1 MKNLLLASLLASC
14 LAGCNSDSNDE
25 LECSP
30 YPIAIDINNYV
41 VTPEQN
47 EANTALAYDAYTI
60 KLGGI
65 GEGVY
70 SEGNEPDPNKEYAEC
85 AIPAVVLGSAN
96 SITAINIYSSADY
109 NNEFTAGMSLNSVFD
124 ITEMF
129 VNGFDYYSDGNYA
142 SVEDFT
148 NVFPTIAPIFIE
160 LKPNQAPE
168 VESSHIFYIHISFAN
183 GKTFAL
189 ETEEVLLLQFL

>member
-1 MKNLLLASLLASC
+1 MKNLLRVTLLASC

-47 EANTALAYDAYTI
+47 EADTALAYDAYTI

-70 SEGNEPDPNKEYAEC
+70 SEGNEPNPDKEYAEC

-96 SITAINIYSSADY
+96 TITAINIYSNADY
-109 NNEFTAGMSLNSVFD
+109 DNEFTAGTSLNSVFD

-129 VNGFDYYSDGNYA
+129 VNDFDYYSDGNYA
-142 SVEDFT
+142 SVENFT

-168 VESSHIFYIHISFAN
+168 VESSHIFYIDISFAN
-183 GKTFAL
+183 GKTFSL
-189 ETEEVLLLQFL
+189 ETEEVQLF

>member
-1 MKNLLLASLLASC
+1 MKKLLLVSLLASC

-96 SITAINIYSSADY
+96 TITAINIYSSADY
-109 NNEFTAGMSLNSVFD
+109 NSELTAGTSLNSLFD
-124 ITEMF
+124 IKEMY
-129 VNGFDYYSDGNYA
+129 NSDFDYYSDGNYA
-142 SVEDFT
+142 SVEDFAS
-148 NVFPTIAPIFIE
+148 VFPTTAPIFIE

-168 VESSHIFYIHISFAN
+168 VESSHIFYIDISFAN

-189 ETEEVLLLQFL
+189 ETEEVQLF

>member
-1 MKNLLLASLLASC
+1 MKNLLLVTLLASC

-47 EANTALAYDAYTI
+47 EADTALAYDAYTI

-70 SEGNEPDPNKEYAEC
+70 SEGNEPNPDKEYAEC

-96 SITAINIYSSADY
+96 TITAINIYSSADY
-109 NNEFTAGMSLNSVFD
+109 DNEFTAGTSLNSVFD

-129 VNGFDYYSDGNYA
+129 VNDFDYYSDGNYA
-142 SVEDFT
+142 SVEDLSA
-148 NVFPTIAPIFIE
+148 VLPTTAPIFIE

-168 VESSHIFYIHISFAN
+168 VESSHIFYIDISFAN

-189 ETEEVLLLQFL
+189 ETEEVQLL

>member
-1 MKNLLLASLLASC
+1 MKNLLLVTLLASC

-47 EANTALAYDAYTI
+47 EADTALAYDAYTI

-70 SEGNEPDPNKEYAEC
+70 SEGNEPNPDKEYAEC
-85 AIPAVVLGSAN
+85 AIPAVVLGSADT
-96 SITAINIYSSADY
+96 ITAINIYSSADY
-109 NNEFTAGMSLNSVFD
+109 DNEFTAGTSLNSVFD

-129 VNGFDYYSDGNYA
+129 VNDFDYYSDGNYA
-142 SVEDFT
+142 SVEDLSA
-148 NVFPTIAPIFIE
+148 VLPTTAPIFIE

-168 VESSHIFYIHISFAN
+168 VESSHIFYIDISFAN

-189 ETEEVLLLQFL
+189 ETEEVLLL

>member
-1 MKNLLLASLLASC
+1 MKKLLLVSLFASC

-30 YPIAIDINNYV
+30 SPIAIDINNYV

-47 EANTALAYDAYTI
+47 EVNTALAYDAYTI
-60 KLGGI
+60 KLGGV

-96 SITAINIYSSADY
+96 SITSINIYSSADY
-109 NNEFTAGMSLNSVFD
+109 NSEFTAGMSLNSVFD

-129 VNGFDYYSDGNYA
+129 VNDFNYYSDGNYA
-142 SVEDFT
+142 NVEDFT
-148 NVFPTIAPIFIE
+148 SVVPTTAPIFIE

-168 VESSHIFYIHISFAN
+168 VESSHIFYIDISFAN

-189 ETEEVLLLQFL
+189 ETEEVQLF

>member
-1 MKNLLLASLLASC
+1 MKKLLLVSLFASC

-47 EANTALAYDAYTI
+47 EVNTALAYDAYTI
-60 KLGGI
+60 KLGGV

-96 SITAINIYSSADY
+96 SITSINIYSSADY
-109 NNEFTAGMSLNSVFD
+109 NSEFTAGMSLNSVFD

-129 VNGFDYYSDGNYA
+129 VNDFNYYSDGNYA
-142 SVEDFT
+142 NVEDFT
-148 NVFPTIAPIFIE
+148 SVVPTTAPIFIE

-168 VESSHIFYIHISFAN
+168 VESSHIFYIDISFAN

-189 ETEEVLLLQFL
+189 ETEEVQLF

>member
-41 VTPEQN
+41 VTPEQS

-70 SEGNEPDPNKEYAEC
+70 SEGNEPDPDKEYAEC
-85 AIPAVVLGSAN
+85 AIPALVLGSAN
-96 SITAINIYSSADY
+96 TITAINIYSSADY
-109 NNEFTAGMSLNSVFD
+109 NNELTAGTSLNSLFD
-124 ITEMF
+124 IKEMY
-129 VNGFDYYSDGNYA
+129 NSDFDYYSDGNYA
-142 SVEDFT
+142 SVENFT

-168 VESSHIFYIHISFAN
+168 VESSHIFYIDISFAN

-189 ETEEVLLLQFL
+189 ETEEVQLF

>member
-41 VTPEQN
+41 VTPEQS
-47 EANTALAYDAYTI
+47 EANTALAYDAYNI
-60 KLGGI
+60 KLGGV

-96 SITAINIYSSADY
+96 TITAINIYSSADY
-109 NNEFTAGMSLNSVFD
+109 NNELTAGTSLNSLFD
-124 ITEMF
+124 IKEMY
-129 VNGFDYYSDGNYA
+129 NSDFDYYSDGNYA
-142 SVEDFT
+142 SVEDLRA
-148 NVFPTIAPIFIE
+148 VLPTTAPIFIE

-168 VESSHIFYIHISFAN
+168 VESSHIFYIDISFAN

-189 ETEEVLLLQFL
+189 ETEEVQLF

>member
-1 MKNLLLASLLASC
+1 MKNLLRVTLLASC

-41 VTPEQN
+41 VTPEQS

-60 KLGGI
+60 KLGGV

-85 AIPAVVLGSAN
+85 ATPAVVLGSAN
-96 SITAINIYSSADY
+96 TITAINIYSSADY
-109 NNEFTAGMSLNSVFD
+109 NNEFTAGTSLNSVFD

-129 VNGFDYYSDGNYA
+129 VNDFDYYSDGNYA

-148 NVFPTIAPIFIE
+148 SVFPTIAPIFIE

-168 VESSHIFYIHISFAN
+168 IESSHIFYIDISFAN

-189 ETEEVLLLQFL
+189 ETEEVQLF

>member
-1 MKNLLLASLLASC
+1 MKNLLLVSLLASC

-47 EANTALAYDAYTI
+47 EADTALAYDAYTI

-70 SEGNEPDPNKEYAEC
+70 SEGNEPNPDKEYAEC

-96 SITAINIYSSADY
+96 TITAINIYSSADY
-109 NNEFTAGMSLNSVFD
+109 DNEFTAGTSLNSVFD

-129 VNGFDYYSDGNYA
+129 VNDFDYYSDGNYA
-142 SVEDFT
+142 SVEDLSA
-148 NVFPTIAPIFIE
+148 VLPTTAPIFIE

-168 VESSHIFYIHISFAN
+168 VESSHIFYIDISFAN

-189 ETEEVLLLQFL
+189 ETEEVLLLQSL

>member
-41 VTPEQN
+41 VTPEQSA
-47 EANTALAYDAYTI
+47 ANTALAYDAYTI
-60 KLGGI
+60 KLGGV

-85 AIPAVVLGSAN
+85 ATPAVVLGSAN
-96 SITAINIYSSADY
+96 TITAINIYSSADY
-109 NNEFTAGMSLNSVFD
+109 NNEFTAG
-124 ITEMF
+124 
-129 VNGFDYYSDGNYA
+129 
-142 SVEDFT
+142 
-148 NVFPTIAPIFIE
+148 TI
-160 LKPNQAPE
+160 
-168 VESSHIFYIHISFAN
+168 
-183 GKTFAL
+183 
-189 ETEEVLLLQFL
+189 

>member
-41 VTPEQN
+41 VTPEQS

-70 SEGNEPDPNKEYAEC
+70 SEGNEPDPDKEYAEC

-96 SITAINIYSSADY
+96 TITAINIYSSADY
-109 NNEFTAGMSLNSVFD
+109 DNEFTAGTSLNSVFD

-129 VNGFDYYSDGNYA
+129 VNDFDYYSDGNYA
-142 SVEDFT
+142 SVEDLSA
-148 NVFPTIAPIFIE
+148 VLPTTAPIFIE

-168 VESSHIFYIHISFAN
+168 VESSHIFYIDISFAN

-189 ETEEVLLLQFL
+189 ETEEVLLL

>member
-1 MKNLLLASLLASC
+1 MKNLLLVTLLASC

-47 EANTALAYDAYTI
+47 EADTALAYDAYTI

-70 SEGNEPDPNKEYAEC
+70 SEGNEPNPDKEYAEC

-96 SITAINIYSSADY
+96 TITAINIYSSADY
-109 NNEFTAGMSLNSVFD
+109 DNEFTAGTSLNSVFD

-129 VNGFDYYSDGNYA
+129 VNDFDYYSDGNYA
-142 SVEDFT
+142 SVEDLSA
-148 NVFPTIAPIFIE
+148 VLPTTAPIFIE

-168 VESSHIFYIHISFAN
+168 VESSHIFYIDISFAN
-183 GKTFAL
+183 GKTFAF
-189 ETEEVLLLQFL
+189 ETEEVLLL

>member
-1 MKNLLLASLLASC
+1 MKNLLLASLLASF

-60 KLGGI
+60 KLGGV

-96 SITAINIYSSADY
+96 TITAINIYSSADY
-109 NNEFTAGMSLNSVFD
+109 NNEFTAGTSLNSVFD

-129 VNGFDYYSDGNYA
+129 VNDFDYYSDGNYA
-142 SVEDFT
+142 SVEDLRA
-148 NVFPTIAPIFIE
+148 VLPTTAPIFIE

-168 VESSHIFYIHISFAN
+168 VESSHIFYIDISFAN

-189 ETEEVLLLQFL
+189 ETEEVQLF

>member
-1 MKNLLLASLLASC
+1 MKNLLLVTLLASC

-47 EANTALAYDAYTI
+47 EADTALAYDAYTI

-70 SEGNEPDPNKEYAEC
+70 SEGNEPNPDKEYAEC

-96 SITAINIYSSADY
+96 TITAINIYSSADY
-109 NNEFTAGMSLNSVFD
+109 DNEFTAGTSLNSVFD

-129 VNGFDYYSDGNYA
+129 VNDFDYYSDGNYA
-142 SVEDFT
+142 SVEDLSA
-148 NVFPTIAPIFIE
+148 VLPTTAPIFIE

-168 VESSHIFYIHISFAN
+168 VESSHIFYIDISFAN

-189 ETEEVLLLQFL
+189 ETEEVLLL

>member
-1 MKNLLLASLLASC
+1 MKKLLLVSLLASC

-47 EANTALAYDAYTI
+47 EANTALAFDAYTI

-65 GEGVY
+65 GEGAY

-96 SITAINIYSSADY
+96 TITAIIIYSSGDY

-129 VNGFDYYSDGNYA
+129 VNEFDYYSDGNYA
-142 SVEDFT
+142 SVEDLT

-168 VESSHIFYIHISFAN
+168 VESSHIFYIDISFAN

-189 ETEEVLLLQFL
+189 ETEEVQLF

>member
-41 VTPEQN
+41 VTPEQS
-47 EANTALAYDAYTI
+47 EANTALAYDAYAI
-60 KLGGI
+60 KLGGV

-70 SEGNEPDPNKEYAEC
+70 NEGNEPDPNKEYAEC

-96 SITAINIYSSADY
+96 TITAINIYSSADY
-109 NNEFTAGMSLNSVFD
+109 NSEFTAGTSLNSLFD

-129 VNGFDYYSDGNYA
+129 VNDFDYYSDGNYA
-142 SVEDFT
+142 SVEDLSA
-148 NVFPTIAPIFIE
+148 VLPTTAPIFIE

-168 VESSHIFYIHISFAN
+168 VESSHIFYIDISFAN

-189 ETEEVLLLQFL
+189 ETEEVQLF

>member
-14 LAGCNSDSNDE
+14 LVGCNSDSNDE

-41 VTPEQN
+41 VTPSQS
-47 EANTALAYDAYTI
+47 EANTALAYDTYTI

-96 SITAINIYSSADY
+96 TITAINIYSSADY
-109 NNEFTAGMSLNSVFD
+109 NNEFTAGTSLNSVFD

-129 VNGFDYYSDGNYA
+129 VNDFDYYSDGNYA
-142 SVEDFT
+142 SVEDLRA
-148 NVFPTIAPIFIE
+148 VLPTTAPIFIE

-168 VESSHIFYIHISFAN
+168 VESSHIFYIDISFAN

-189 ETEEVLLLQFL
+189 ETEEVLLL

>member
-1 MKNLLLASLLASC
+1 MKNLLLVTLLASC

-47 EANTALAYDAYTI
+47 EADTALAYDAYTI

-70 SEGNEPDPNKEYAEC
+70 SEGNEPNPDKEYAEC

-96 SITAINIYSSADY
+96 TITAINIYSSADY
-109 NNEFTAGMSLNSVFD
+109 NNEFTAGTSLNSVFD

-129 VNGFDYYSDGNYA
+129 VNDFDYYSDGNYA
-142 SVEDFT
+142 SVEDLSA
-148 NVFPTIAPIFIE
+148 VLPTTAPIFIE

-168 VESSHIFYIHISFAN
+168 VESSHIFYIDISFAN

-189 ETEEVLLLQFL
+189 ETEEVLLL

>member
-14 LAGCNSDSNDE
+14 LVGCNSDSNDE
-25 LECSP
+25 LECST

-41 VTPEQN
+41 VTSEQS

-60 KLGGI
+60 KLGGM

-70 SEGNEPDPNKEYAEC
+70 SEGNEPDPDKEYAEC

-96 SITAINIYSSADY
+96 TITAINIYSSADY
-109 NNEFTAGMSLNSVFD
+109 NNELTAGTSLNSLFD
-124 ITEMF
+124 IKEMY
-129 VNGFDYYSDGNYA
+129 NSDFDYYSDGNYA
-142 SVEDFT
+142 SVENFT

-168 VESSHIFYIHISFAN
+168 VESSHIFYIDISFAN

-189 ETEEVLLLQFL
+189 ETEEVQLF

>member
-1 MKNLLLASLLASC
+1 MKNLLLVTLLASC

-47 EANTALAYDAYTI
+47 EADTALAYDAYTI

-70 SEGNEPDPNKEYAEC
+70 SEGNEPNPDKEYAEC

-96 SITAINIYSSADY
+96 TITAINIYSSADY
-109 NNEFTAGMSLNSVFD
+109 DNEFTAGTSLNSVFD

-129 VNGFDYYSDGNYA
+129 VNDFDYYSDGNYA
-142 SVEDFT
+142 SVEDLSA
-148 NVFPTIAPIFIE
+148 VLPTTAPIFIE

-168 VESSHIFYIHISFAN
+168 VESSHIFYIDISFAN

-189 ETEEVLLLQFL
+189 ETEEVLLLQSL

>member
-70 SEGNEPDPNKEYAEC
+70 SEGNEPNPNKEYAEC

-96 SITAINIYSSADY
+96 TITAINIYSSADY
-109 NNEFTAGMSLNSVFD
+109 NNEFTAGTSLNSVFD

-129 VNGFDYYSDGNYA
+129 VNEFDYYSDGNYA

-168 VESSHIFYIHISFAN
+168 VESSHIFYIDISFAN

-189 ETEEVLLLQFL
+189 ETEEVLLL

>member
-70 SEGNEPDPNKEYAEC
+70 SEGNEPNPNKEYAEC

-96 SITAINIYSSADY
+96 TITAINIYSSADY
-109 NNEFTAGMSLNSVFD
+109 NNEFTAGTSLNSVFD

-129 VNGFDYYSDGNYA
+129 VNEFDYYSDGNYA

-168 VESSHIFYIHISFAN
+168 VESSHIFYIDISFAN

>member
-1 MKNLLLASLLASC
+1 MKNLLRVTLLASC

-47 EANTALAYDAYTI
+47 EADTALAYDAYTI

-70 SEGNEPDPNKEYAEC
+70 SEGNEPNPDKEYAEC

-96 SITAINIYSSADY
+96 TITAINIYSSADY
-109 NNEFTAGMSLNSVFD
+109 DNEFTAGTSLNSVFD

-129 VNGFDYYSDGNYA
+129 VNDFDYYSDGNYA
-142 SVEDFT
+142 SVENFT

-168 VESSHIFYIHISFAN
+168 VESSHIFYIDISFAN

-189 ETEEVLLLQFL
+189 ETEEVLLL

>member
-1 MKNLLLASLLASC
+1 MKKLLLVSLFASC

-60 KLGGI
+60 KLGGV

-70 SEGNEPDPNKEYAEC
+70 SEGNE
-85 AIPAVVLGSAN
+85 
-96 SITAINIYSSADY
+96 
-109 NNEFTAGMSLNSVFD
+109 
-124 ITEMF
+124 
-129 VNGFDYYSDGNYA
+129 
-142 SVEDFT
+142 
-148 NVFPTIAPIFIE
+148 
-160 LKPNQAPE
+160 PNQAPE
-168 VESSHIFYIHISFAN
+168 VESSHIFYIDISFAN

-189 ETEEVLLLQFL
+189 ETEEVLLL

>member
-41 VTPEQN
+41 VTPEQS
-47 EANTALAYDAYTI
+47 EANTALAYDAYNI
-60 KLGGI
+60 KLGGV

-96 SITAINIYSSADY
+96 TITAINIYSSADY
-109 NNEFTAGMSLNSVFD
+109 NNELTAGTSLNSLFD
-124 ITEMF
+124 IKEMY
-129 VNGFDYYSDGNYA
+129 NSDFDYYSDGNYA
-142 SVEDFT
+142 SVEDLRALL
-148 NVFPTIAPIFIE
+148 PTTAPIFIE

-168 VESSHIFYIHISFAN
+168 VESSHIFYIDISFAN

-189 ETEEVLLLQFL
+189 ETEEVQLF

>member
-14 LAGCNSDSNDE
+14 LVGCNSDSNDE

-41 VTPEQN
+41 VTPSQS

-70 SEGNEPDPNKEYAEC
+70 SEGNEPDPDKEYAEC

-96 SITAINIYSSADY
+96 TITAINIYSSADY
-109 NNEFTAGMSLNSVFD
+109 NNELTAGTSLNSLFD
-124 ITEMF
+124 IKEMY
-129 VNGFDYYSDGNYA
+129 NSDFDYYSDGNYA
-142 SVEDFT
+142 SVENFT

-168 VESSHIFYIHISFAN
+168 VESSHIFYIDISFAN

-189 ETEEVLLLQFL
+189 ETEEVQLF

>member
-1 MKNLLLASLLASC
+1 MKNLLRVTLLASC

-47 EANTALAYDAYTI
+47 EADTALAYDAYTI

-70 SEGNEPDPNKEYAEC
+70 SEGNEPNPDKEYAEC

-96 SITAINIYSSADY
+96 TITAINIYSSADY
-109 NNEFTAGMSLNSVFD
+109 DNEFTAGTSLNSVFD

-129 VNGFDYYSDGNYA
+129 VNDFDYYSDGNYA
-142 SVEDFT
+142 SVENFT

-168 VESSHIFYIHISFAN
+168 VESSHIFYIDISFAN

-189 ETEEVLLLQFL
+189 ETEEVLLLQSL

>member
-14 LAGCNSDSNDE
+14 LVGCNSDSNDE

-41 VTPEQN
+41 VTPSQS

-96 SITAINIYSSADY
+96 TITAINIYSSADY
-109 NNEFTAGMSLNSVFD
+109 NNEFTAGTSLNSVFD

-129 VNGFDYYSDGNYA
+129 VNDFDYYSDGNYA
-142 SVEDFT
+142 SVEDLRA
-148 NVFPTIAPIFIE
+148 VLPTTAPIFIE

-168 VESSHIFYIHISFAN
+168 VESSHIFYIDISFAN

-189 ETEEVLLLQFL
+189 ETEEVLLL